1 MRNRRALQRVLLH
14 EKAGDNTSPR
24 LGGERSRRFAA
35 GEGFSLRHT
44 NDTRFQQHTSICER
58 NPHFRVRLTFGI
70 LNASSHL
77 PGALTMSATVTP
89 PEVVVVQCDASGEQ
103 PTAGVNLRFAWI
115 AMLAAHL
122 AAQHRDDA
130 DVFVV
135 GDYLYPVES
144 ETKHRQASDVSVAF
158 GCPEVKHD
166 IYPQVVFDVL
176 SPGWRYTEMQDK
188 FAFYEKHGAEEY
200 YILYPEFPM
209 HADAFRRDGATLARV
224 ADVNGYVS
232 PRTGLRFALETGQL
246 TVFGRDGRPLRT
258 AEELGAERE
267 AAERTAREQRQRA
280 DAEAERATKLAA
292 KLRELGVDPDT
303 L

>member
-1 MRNRRALQRVLLH
+1 
-14 EKAGDNTSPR
+14 
-24 LGGERSRRFAA
+24 
-35 GEGFSLRHT
+35 
-44 NDTRFQQHTSICER
+44 
-58 NPHFRVRLTFGI
+58 
-70 LNASSHL
+70 
-77 PGALTMSATVTP
+77 MSATVTP
-89 PEVVVVQCDASGEQ
+89 PPKPATPVHYPDSDGQ
-103 PTAGVNLRFAWI
+103 PMADNTIQFRWI
-115 AMLAAHL
+115 LMLYTQL
-122 AAQHRDDA
+122 AAQYRDDA
-130 DVFVV
+130 NTFIA
-135 GDYLYPVES
+135 GDHLIYPVES
-144 ETKHRQASDVSVAF
+144 ENKLCQAPDVYVAF
-158 GCPEVKHD
+158 GRPKKDRGSYRVWEEGGVF
-166 IYPQVVFDVL
+166 PQVIFEVW
-176 SPGWRYTEMQDK
+176 SPNNRYTEMQDK

-246 TVFGRDGRPLRT
+246 TVFGHDGRPLRT